1 MCSVTPD
8 AAQLLP
14 ADKTAPSV
22 ARALLRRASCARHN
36 GPVVESAQLL
46 VSEVVTNALLHGMP
60 PIRVSVSCIEKVG
73 MQVRVS
79 DGSTVVPVRRDPDVW
94 SEFGRGLAL
103 LDLLSDTWG
112 AEQSREGKEV
122 WFRLNASTPHRP
134 RRSAV
139 GTVAVGIS
147 ATDWLQ
153 GAAPP
158 AVGVHKSNDAV

>member
-1 MCSVTPD
+1 MDTEVDTNGSRPAGVEVGGRSEHRMCSVTPD

-14 ADKTAPSV
+14 SDNTAPSV

-36 GPVVESAQLL
+36 GPVLESAQLL

-79 DGSTVVPVRRDPDVW
+79 DGSTAVPVRRDPDVL

-103 LDLLSDTWG
+103 VDLLSDAWG
-112 AEQSREGKEV
+112 VDQSREGKEV
-122 WFRLNASTPHRP
+122 WFRLNASPT
-134 RRSAV
+134 
-139 GTVAVGIS
+139 
-147 ATDWLQ
+147 
-153 GAAPP
+153 AA
-158 AVGVHKSNDAV
+158 